1 MPRRPTIIDVARLAN
16 VSKATVARVVSG
28 KHDIVRAETRQ
39 RVLEAIDQLGY
50 EHNAVAG
57 SLRNN
62 RTMTVA
68 LCIPDITNP
77 FWPEI
82 ARGVQDTVE
91 DGGYAVVTVN
101 SDWSITRERNYLSLV
116 RRHRFDGAI
125 INPTNVSNDEL
136 VALGVPVVVLG
147 SGENYPDC
155 DAVGSDTES
164 GAQSAL
170 DYLYDLGHRRIGLI
184 AGLSARRTFHTRQH
198 MFIEFHARKHLPL
211 DKSLIIESTFSDQA
225 GYDAMCQLLNHD
237 DPPTA
242 VFAANDILAIGALK
256 AAQALG
262 WRVPEDISIVGM
274 DDIYAAAI
282 TSPSLTTVAKPK
294 YEIGVQAA
302 QFLLERMTRDDSVQP
317 KQEKLPCV
325 LAVRGSAVAPRDAA
339 V

>member
-16 VSKATVARVVSG
+16 VSKATVARVVNG
-28 KHDIVRAETRQ
+28 YHGVRDETRQ
-39 RVLEAIDQLGY
+39 RVLDAIDQLGY

-82 ARGVQDTVE
+82 ARGVQDTLE
-91 DGGYAVVTVN
+91 QHRYAVVTVN
-101 SDWSITRERNYLSLV
+101 SDWSITRERNYLRLV

-125 INPTNVSNDEL
+125 INPTGVSNDEL
-136 VALGVPVVVLG
+136 VALDVPVVVLG
-147 SGENYPDC
+147 SAENYPDC
-155 DAVGSDTES
+155 DAVGSNTES
-164 GAQSAL
+164 GAQAAL

-184 AGLSARRTFHTRQH
+184 AGQSARRTFHTRQH

-211 DKSLIIESTFSDQA
+211 DKTLIIESAFSDQA
-225 GYDAMCQLLNHD
+225 GYNAMCELLGRDN
-237 DPPTA
+237 PPTA

-256 AAQALG
+256 AAQALD

-282 TSPSLTTVAKPK
+282 TSPALTTVSKPK

-302 QFLLERMTRDDSVQP
+302 QFLLERMTQDDTPEPRQR
-317 KQEKLPCV
+317 KLPCA
-325 LAVRGSAVAPRDAA
+325 LTVRGSAAAPHQSRN
-339 V
+339 